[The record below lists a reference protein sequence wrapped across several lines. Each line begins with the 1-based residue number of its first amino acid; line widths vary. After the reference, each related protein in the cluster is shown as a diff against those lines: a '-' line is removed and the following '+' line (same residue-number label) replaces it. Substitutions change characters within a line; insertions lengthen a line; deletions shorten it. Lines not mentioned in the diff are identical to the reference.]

1 MIQEEFRPILEELEA
16 GRSAV
21 LHRTVDGVEYT
32 RLFRPRER
40 LILLGGGHIAQPL
53 CRMAAMQDFDVT
65 VVDDRTAYAAA
76 PEYGTDIDDPAVT
89 TLEHSAPKGP
99 GQAER
104 CHEFEIH
111 VQHEGLIAYLLQGS
125 GRTAAAVVNK
135 DVCLAK
141 VRKHSLYCS
150 VELLS

>member
-1 MIQEEFRPILEELEA
+1 MLAAYCLGLEEA
-16 GRSAV
+16 GAYGIDRYASVCPFHCSTA
-21 LHRTVDGVEYT
+21 REVEHCT
-32 RLFRPRER
+32 LAA
-40 LILLGGGHIAQPL
+40 LVGNALGLA
-53 CRMAAMQDFDVT
+53 
-65 VVDDRTAYAAA
+65 RTAYAAE

-135 DVCLAK
+135 DVYLAK